1 MTPKRVFAAT
11 MILGLCF
18 GIVHEAHAIGKCS
31 VLCRGKKE
39 PCDLKCYLPNNFVTT
54 CGELVG
60 TCFDIE
66 LNKEKE
72 TTNKNENPNQKT
84 K

>member
-1 MTPKRVFAAT
+1 MTPKRIFAAT

-18 GIVHEAHAIGKCS
+18 GMVHEAHAVGKCS
-31 VLCRGKKE
+31 ALCRGKKE
-39 PCDLKCYLPNNFVTT
+39 PCTLKCYLPNHFVTT

-66 LNKEKE
+66 LNKQKV
-72 TTNKNENPNQKT
+72 TTNKNKSP
-84 K
+84 